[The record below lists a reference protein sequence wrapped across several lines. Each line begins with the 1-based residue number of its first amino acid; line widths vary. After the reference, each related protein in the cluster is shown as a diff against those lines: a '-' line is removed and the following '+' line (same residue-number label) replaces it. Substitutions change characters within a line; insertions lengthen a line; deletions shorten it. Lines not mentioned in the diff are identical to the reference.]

1 MTGSTRKLAAVLATL
16 LAMVM
21 VPGTWAQVSGAGSAG
36 PSVLMEGVWES
47 SGARPGET
55 VRLAAAVTVEEGW
68 HVNAHKPSDPYIIP
82 TTLDLSLPEGVTAGR
97 TAYPEPTLFEVQ
109 GFPEKLAVYGGKFVI
124 GVEVHVGAEVKPGT
138 FNVPMTLHYQAC
150 NDRQCMMPTQTPAL
164 AELAVVEPGAAV
176 TPQRLD
182 LFEGL
187 VFSEEA
193 GAQTP
198 PETPATEAPADT
210 GDWRALIGGFE
221 VAGTAGGY
229 LSASEFLAFLD
240 RVEKG
245 EAEAGLF
252 ENKSVW
258 LVVVLVIVGGILLNL
273 TPCVLPLIPINL
285 AIIGAGAKAGSRRRG
300 FLLGGTY
307 GLGMAATYGLLGLV
321 VVLGLSS
328 TFGALN
334 STIWFNAVIAAV
346 FVALALAM
354 FDVFILDFSRLQGRL
369 GVARLQGGT
378 FVAAGVMGAVAALLA
393 GACVAPVIISTIV
406 YAQDQYARG
415 NRVALLL
422 PFLIGL
428 GMGLPWPFAGAGL
441 SFLPKPGKWMERVKY
456 VFGAVILVAA
466 GYFAYQTW
474 LLFSNKYLVDRQAV
488 QASAAALDKEGW
500 HSDLATALDEARRDG
515 KPVLIDFWATWCK
528 NCLWMNET
536 TFRDPAVKA
545 RLEKYVKVKYQAER
559 LSEPATRAVMERFDV
574 IGLPTYVVLK
584 PRPG

>member
-1 MTGSTRKLAAVLATL
+1 MIDRTRKLAAALVTV
-16 LAMVM
+16 LAMVTA
-21 VPGTWAQVSGAGSAG
+21 PGAWAQVSSAGSAG
-36 PSVLMEGVWES
+36 PSVSMEGVWES

-55 VRLAAAVTVEEGW
+55 VRFAAVVTVEEGW
-68 HVNAHKPSDPYIIP
+68 HVNAHKPSDPYIVP
-82 TTLDLSLPEGVTAGR
+82 TALELSLPEGVTASR
-97 TAYPEPTLFEVQ
+97 TAYPEPTLFDVQ
-109 GFPEKLAVYGGKFVI
+109 GFLEKLAVYGGKFVI
-124 GVEVHVGAEVKPGT
+124 GVEVHVGAEVKPGAY
-138 FNVPMTLHYQAC
+138 NVPMTLRYQAC
-150 NDRQCMMPTQTPAL
+150 NDRQCMMPTQTASA
-164 AELAVVEPGAAV
+164 AELVVVEPEMAV
-176 TPQRLD
+176 TPQRPE

-193 GAQTP
+193 AAQTP
-198 PETPATEAPADT
+198 QEMPAAEAPADT
-210 GDWRALIGGFE
+210 GDWQALIGGFE

-229 LSASEFLAFLD
+229 LSTQEFLAFLD

-245 EAEAGLF
+245 EAEAGAF
-252 ENKSVW
+252 ENKAVW
-258 LVVVLVIVGGILLNL
+258 LVVVLVFFGGILLNL

-300 FLLGGTY
+300 FLLGGAY
-307 GLGMAATYGLLGLV
+307 GLGMAVAYGLLGLV

-334 STIWFNAVIAAV
+334 STIWFNAAITVV

-354 FDVFILDFSRLQGRL
+354 FDVFMLDFSRLQGRL
-369 GVARLQGGT
+369 GVSRMQGGT
-378 FVAAGVMGAVAALLA
+378 FVAAGVMGVVAALLA
-393 GACVAPVIISTIV
+393 GACVAPVIVSTIV

-415 NRVALLL
+415 NRLALLL

-456 VFGAVILVAA
+456 LFGAVILVAA

-474 LLFSNKYLVDRQAV
+474 LLFNNKYLVDKEAV
-488 QASAAALDKEGW
+488 QASVAALDKEGW
-500 HSDLATALDEARRDG
+500 HSELAQALAEAKRDG
-515 KPVLIDFWATWCK
+515 KPILIDFWATWCK

-545 RLEKYVKVKYQAER
+545 RLEKFVKVKYQAER
-559 LSEPATRAVMERFDV
+559 FSEPGTRALMEQFEV

-584 PRPG
+584 PRQ

>member
-1 MTGSTRKLAAVLATL
+1 MTGWTRQLAAAMVAVLA
-16 LAMVM
+16 MVTA
-21 VPGTWAQVSGAGSAG
+21 PGAWAQVSGAGSAG
-36 PSVLMEGVWES
+36 PSVSVEGVWES

-55 VRLAAAVTVEEGW
+55 VRLAAVVTVEEGW

-82 TTLDLSLPEGVTAGR
+82 TILELALPEGVTAGR
-97 TAYPEPTLFEVQ
+97 TTYPEPALFEVQ
-109 GFPEKLAVYGGKFVI
+109 GFLEKLAVYSGKFVI
-124 GVEVHVGAEVKPGT
+124 GVEVHVGADVKPGKYT
-138 FNVPMTLHYQAC
+138 VPMTLKYQAC
-150 NDRQCMMPTQTPAL
+150 NDRQCMMPTQTASST
-164 AELAVVEPGAAV
+164 ELVVVEPGTAV
-176 TPQRLD
+176 TPQRQE

-187 VFSEEA
+187 VFAEEA
-193 GAQTP
+193 AAQMPQETP
-198 PETPATEAPADT
+198 PTTAPADT
-210 GDWRALIGGFE
+210 GDWQALIGGFE
-221 VAGTAGGY
+221 VGGTGGGY
-229 LSASEFLAFLD
+229 LSTPEFLAFLD
-240 RVEKG
+240 RVETG
-245 EAEAGLF
+245 EAEVGLF

-258 LVVVLVIVGGILLNL
+258 LVVILVIVGGIMLNL

-285 AIIGAGAKAGSRRRG
+285 AIIGAGAKAGSKRRG
-300 FLLGGTY
+300 FLLGGAY

-369 GVARLQGGT
+369 GVSRLQGGT
-378 FVAAGVMGAVAALLA
+378 FVAAGVMGAVSALLA

-456 VFGAVILVAA
+456 VFGVVILVAA

-474 LLFSNKYLVDRQAV
+474 LLFSNKYLVDREAV
-488 QASAAALDKEGW
+488 QASVAALDKEGW
-500 HSDLATALDEARRDG
+500 HSDLAPALDEAKRDG

-545 RLEKYVKVKYQAER
+545 RIEKYVKVKYQAER
-559 LSEPATRAVMERFDV
+559 LSDPATRALMQQFEV

-584 PRPG
+584 PRP

>member
-1 MTGSTRKLAAVLATL
+1 
-16 LAMVM
+16 
-21 VPGTWAQVSGAGSAG
+21 
-36 PSVLMEGVWES
+36 
-47 SGARPGET
+47 
-55 VRLAAAVTVEEGW
+55 
-68 HVNAHKPSDPYIIP
+68 
-82 TTLDLSLPEGVTAGR
+82 
-97 TAYPEPTLFEVQ
+97 
-109 GFPEKLAVYGGKFVI
+109 
-124 GVEVHVGAEVKPGT
+124 
-138 FNVPMTLHYQAC
+138 
-150 NDRQCMMPTQTPAL
+150 
-164 AELAVVEPGAAV
+164 VVEPGTAV
-176 TPQRLD
+176 TPQRQE

-187 VFSEEA
+187 VFAEEA
-193 GAQTP
+193 AAQMPQETP
-198 PETPATEAPADT
+198 PTTAPADT
-210 GDWRALIGGFE
+210 GDWQALIGGFE
-221 VAGTAGGY
+221 VGGTGGGY
-229 LSASEFLAFLD
+229 LSTSEFLAFLD
-240 RVEKG
+240 RVETG
-245 EAEAGLF
+245 EAEVGLF

-258 LVVVLVIVGGILLNL
+258 LVVILVIVGGIMLNL

-285 AIIGAGAKAGSRRRG
+285 AFIGAGAKAGSKRRG
-300 FLLGGTY
+300 FLLGGAY
-307 GLGMAATYGLLGLV
+307 GLGMAGTYGLLGLV
-321 VVLGLSS
+321 VVLGVSS
-328 TFGALN
+328 AFGALN

-346 FVALALAM
+346 FVVLALAM

-369 GVARLQGGT
+369 GVSRLQGGT
-378 FVAAGVMGAVAALLA
+378 FVAAGVMGAVSALLA

-406 YAQDQYARG
+406 YSQDQYARG

-474 LLFSNKYLVDRQAV
+474 SLFSNKYLVDKEAV

-500 HSDLATALDEARRDG
+500 LSELAPALDEAKRDG

-545 RLEKYVKVKYQAER
+545 RLEGYVKVKYQAQD
-559 LSEPATRAVMERFDV
+559 LGEPETRALMEHFEV

-584 PRPG
+584 PRQD